1 MTKTELLNK
10 LNKENIP
17 TNIVI
22 FDDPIK
28 GGLCLRKVYYRWEVF
43 YRERGQE
50 YNCIGFPSESD
61 ALQYMYEKLL
71 SLYKK

>member
-1 MTKTELLNK
+1 MTKTELLDK
-10 LNKENIP
+10 LNKENIS
-17 TNIVI
+17 TDIVS

-28 GGLCLRKVYYRWEVF
+28 DGLCLRKVYYRWEVF

-50 YNCIGFPSESD
+50 YNVIGFPSESD